1 MMDTDILLVFAELS
15 IALAGFSAIIGVLGS
30 RKVVAD
36 VRVNSLRIQVMLETC
51 FMVAAAALV
60 PALLSRFGIDAQV
73 LWRISS
79 ALFLMVVIPFEF
91 VARNRTKTLP
101 NMTLTKFNINT
112 VNWALSTSV
121 ERARELKM
129 AAMGRFPLFRTLPP
143 QRPLSGAKQMPNK
156 NLPQPKSD
164 RLLLP

>member
-1 MMDTDILLVFAELS
+1 MTDTDILLVFAELS

-30 RKVVAD
+30 RKDIAD

-91 VARNRTKTLP
+91 VARNRTKTLS

-112 VNWALSTSV
+112 VNWALSIGSDLVMVAVLFNLVGHQPDAFYIVALFMQLTIAGILFV
-121 ERARELKM
+121 QF
-129 AAMGRFPLFRTLPP
+129 AAETFRPP
-143 QRPLSGAKQMPNK
+143 EN
-156 NLPQPKSD
+156 
-164 RLLLP
+164 